1 MAREKYIN
9 LHKKHKSVTK
19 ILTALSKKEAEKFI
33 IPQNP
38 VALQSAYLQSQIN
51 THFLFNTLSFI
62 YQTANKYSESLGN
75 SVMILSDMMRYAI
88 LDTGTNTKVLLE
100 EEVEQIKNL
109 IALHQARFDNKLCLN
124 FNVTGDMAG
133 LMIIPFVLITLVEN
147 IFKYADLHDPL
158 NPVHI
163 NIAVTSSV
171 LNMETKN
178 KKGTAVFP
186 VSHGI
191 GLENV
196 RKRLHLYFPGNYDLK
211 INDDHINYHLT
222 LKINLNLLT

>member
-1 MAREKYIN
+1 MAREKYKN
-9 LHKKHKSVTK
+9 LHKKHTSVNK
-19 ILTALSKKEAEKFI
+19 LLAGLSKKEEK
-33 IPQNP
+33 PVSHQNM
-38 VALQSAYLQSQIN
+38 VAAQGVYLQSQIN

-62 YQTANKYSESLGN
+62 YQTANKYSENLGN

-88 LDTGTNTKVLLE
+88 LDTSTDTKVLLE
-100 EEVEQIKNL
+100 EEIEQIGNL
-109 IALHQARFDNKLCLN
+109 ITLHQARFDNKLCLN
-124 FNVTGDMAG
+124 FTVTGNMAG
-133 LMIIPFVLITLVEN
+133 LTIIPFVLITLVEN
-147 IFKYADLHDPL
+147 IFKYADLHSPL

-163 NIAVTSSV
+163 NIVVKSNV
-171 LNMETKN
+171 LNMEIRN
-178 KKGTAVFP
+178 KKGTSVLP

-196 RKRLHLYFPGNYDLK
+196 RKRLHLYFPKNYDLK